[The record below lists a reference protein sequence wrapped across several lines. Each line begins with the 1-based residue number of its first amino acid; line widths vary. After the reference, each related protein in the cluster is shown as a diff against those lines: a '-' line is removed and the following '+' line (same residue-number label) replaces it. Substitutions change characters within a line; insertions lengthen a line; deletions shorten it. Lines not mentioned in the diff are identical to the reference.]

1 MNITITNQ
9 FTKEA
14 IKARMMQHAA
24 NLWGVKSP
32 VSLDPFVRLLIEA
45 FSTEIYRAANETQN
59 IEGRILDKIA
69 RMLTPNLLTMPRAA
83 HAIMQAMPVDASHH
97 MHPHTHFSVQKRLT
111 NPTGGALRNEE
122 VQINFTPVDY
132 IHLVKGKVAC
142 IANSYQLF
150 EFDPFGFKQPLF
162 RTVNPMPW
170 ATCMIGLQL
179 NPEVDNLKDVSL
191 YFDFPAFETTPW
203 VYQLL
208 PLCEVSYNGQ
218 PVSITAGRNYVDA
231 EQQELEQEI
240 FQDYDLMHKATNEI
254 KGLYQHKFITLG
266 DCPVQARPKGTLAY
280 PDIVMQSFPEQQLA
294 GKVAGNLV
302 WLEIKF
308 PPNYSYDILGNSYVT
323 INAFPVLNRN
333 LINNTYSYK
342 GLNNILPLRTEL
354 HERFMTVQKVSDG
367 HGRSFSEIPFSRSS
381 GHQRGYYSI
390 RHGGAERFDQRAAQD
405 MVNYLLELT
414 RDEVAAFS
422 SLDQTFIRTSLEGLS
437 KQLKQIQNKSEQID
451 KFIKQA
457 PSYLIVEPFDT
468 EDNIQVEYW
477 VTHGEEAN
485 NIRTGT
491 ELRCQNS
498 PDIAVH
504 GIILLSETRGGREQL
519 QAGERL
525 DACRFA
531 LGSRDRL
538 ITQEDIRNFCR
549 MELGKKLKE
558 VKFKKGLSPSP
569 HPTQGY
575 IRTLDIVL
583 VPHNYTEFNEAEWNH
598 IAQTLFIKI
607 KNNSPDNNNYRMV
620 VEQVSPATY

>member
-1 MNITITNQ
+1 MNTAITNQ

-59 IEGRILDKIA
+59 IEGRMLDKLS

-83 HAIMQAMPVDASHH
+83 HAIMQAQPVEANLN
-97 MHPHTHFSVQKRLT
+97 MHPHTHFSVQKRL
-111 NPTGGALRNEE
+111 NALSGGTLRNEE
-122 VQINFTPVDY
+122 VQINFTPVDH
-132 IHLVKGKVAC
+132 IPLTRGKVAC
-142 IANSYQLF
+142 IVNSYQLF
-150 EFDPFGFKQPLF
+150 EFDAFGFKQPLF

-179 NPEVDNLKDVSL
+179 DPAVDNLKDVSL
-191 YFDFPAFETTPW
+191 YFDFPAFETSPW

-218 PVSITAGRNYVDA
+218 PVSITAGRNYA
-231 EQQELEQEI
+231 EEQRAPEQEI
-240 FQDYDLMHKATNEI
+240 FQDYDLMHKATTEV

-266 DCPVQARPKGTLAY
+266 DCPLQPRPKGILSY
-280 PDIVMQSFPEQQLA
+280 PGLVLQSFPEQQLA
-294 GKVAGNLV
+294 GKVPGNLV
-302 WLEIKF
+302 WLEIRF
-308 PPNYSYDILGNSYVT
+308 PPNYTYDILGNGYIA
-323 INAFPVLNRN
+323 INAFPVVNRY

-367 HGRSFSEIPFSRSS
+367 HGRQFSEIPFSRSS
-381 GHQRGYYSI
+381 GHQKGYYSI

-405 MVNYLLELT
+405 MVGYLLELT

-457 PSYLIVEPFDT
+457 PSYLIVEPYDA

-491 ELRCQNS
+491 EFRCQNS
-498 PDIAVH
+498 PDIAAQ

-549 MELGKKLKE
+549 AELGKKLRD
-558 VKFKKGLSPSP
+558 VRFRKGLSPSP
-569 HPTQGY
+569 HPSQGY
-575 IRTLDIVL
+575 IRTLDIIL
-583 VPHNYTEFNEAEWNH
+583 VPYNYTEFNEAEWNH
-598 IAQTLFIKI
+598 IAQSLFIKI
-607 KNNSPDNNNYRMV
+607 KNNSADNNNYRMV
-620 VEQVSPATY
+620 VETPVIQGS